1 MRRRAPLISR
11 YFTAITLAGVTRGLW
26 VITLGWSSALIG
38 GSVALVGIAFLVGHL
53 MNVIL
58 APSVGALIDRRSRKR
73 LAIFGQTLF
82 GCAMATPW
90 FAHLLG
96 YAPSYAM
103 LLLIAACIAAAAL
116 VQGGALDAIQKSI
129 VDKGDIK
136 RTNAIANGL
145 RQGSMIAGAG
155 LGGVVLMWLP
165 IHAGFIVGS
174 ALCALV
180 VVCLLGLPD
189 ANPPVSARKSYLA
202 QMGEGY
208 RFFLRKPEL
217 GRLAL
222 LIGLSTSVG
231 QLSNVMLPLLV
242 QNELD
247 GGSELYGLID
257 ALWSVGGIA
266 AAACVARLLRRSGLG
281 GFEYLSIVAL
291 GLFTAIVSFSL
302 NSMSVAGL
310 YLLMGFAFSFSKILC
325 DGRMI
330 ELADMESIG
339 RVRTYTQAVT
349 SAFGLIVFSMPAL
362 TGVESVRTHYVFWG
376 LGVVVIAAAIYLTT
390 NFAGAAVGQAT
401 TERDAHD

>member
-1 MRRRAPLISR
+1 MSLISR
-11 YFTAITLAGVTRGLW
+11 YFTAITLAGITRGLW
-26 VITLGWSSALIG
+26 VVTLGWSSAQVG

-53 MNVIL
+53 MNVVL

-82 GCAMATPW
+82 GCAMATPS
-90 FAHLLG
+90 FVHLLG
-96 YAPSYAM
+96 YEPRYAM
-103 LLLIAACIAAAAL
+103 ILLIAACIAAAGL
-116 VQGGALDAIQKSI
+116 LQGGALDAIQKSI
-129 VDKGDIK
+129 VGTGDIK

-155 LGGVVLMWLP
+155 LGGGALMLLP
-165 IHAGFIVGS
+165 VHAGFIIGS

-180 VVCLLGLPD
+180 VACLLGLPD
-189 ANPPVSARKSYLA
+189 ARPPASARKGYVA
-202 QMGEGY
+202 QIWEGY
-208 RFFLRKPEL
+208 RFFVREPEL

-222 LIGLSTSVG
+222 LIGLSTSIG

-242 QNELD
+242 QHELD

-266 AAACVARLLRRSGLG
+266 AAACVARLLKRTSLG

-291 GLFTAIVSFSL
+291 GLFTATISFSL
-302 NSMSVAGL
+302 NSISVAGL

-339 RVRTYTQAVT
+339 RVRTHTQAVT

-362 TGVESVRTHYVFWG
+362 TGVESVHTHYVSWG
-376 LGVVVIAAAIYLTT
+376 LGVAVIAAAIYLTT
-390 NFAGAAVGQAT
+390 TFTRPGGAALRQAT
-401 TERDAHD
+401 TERDPHD